1 VTPLIPFTT
10 ARRLA
15 FALATFGSAVMLAT
29 ASSALAGRSSIGGAN
44 FVATGHDM
52 DFHCAV
58 AGPEEVEQECKYLK
72 IVVDKVRNGSSL
84 PILALDQGNHNFFSG
99 VQELTEALK
108 NAGYTGAG
116 EVVTVDPADTTA
128 FDETAFVNGKG
139 EPLYSAIITASDETC
154 EGCDNNEEGE
164 NNINARA
171 ADFKAYFNAGGGI
184 LALAGAHRFETYY
197 NFVPLKVG
205 ATAVEPPFTVTSEGE
220 ALGITNEEANCCV
233 THNSFTYPPP
243 EPFVTLERDNAEKAE
258 TIAAFNV
265 KITEQGFSTITTT
278 LSGEGKSGEK
288 ITVEGGTAVTDSA
301 TLSGANAEQATG
313 TVEYNVYSDPEC
325 KTLVAEAGS
334 VSVSGGVV
342 PSSNP
347 ETLAPGTYY
356 WQASYS
362 GDELNKPAT
371 SGCGEEVETVE
382 APKCS
387 QIHGNG
393 HWGPRGGPEGGN
405 LGDKLSTNLGEKQEL
420 QTKEPAAGFHIHL
433 THLQSAS
440 CVAIAGGFEF
450 SGTGSVEYNHEKH
463 GYSASFAF
471 AITGGHTYY
480 TLVIEHEGSVIYALL
495 DQQLRRGGTEHIS

>member
-1 VTPLIPFTT
+1 VAPLIPFTT
-10 ARRLA
+10 ACRLA
-15 FALATFGSAVMLAT
+15 LALAALATGVTLTT
-29 ASSALAGRSSIGGAN
+29 ASSAFAGRSSIGGAD

-58 AGPEEVEQECKYLK
+58 ATPAEVEQECKYLK

-99 VQELTEALK
+99 VLELTEALK
-108 NAGYTGAG
+108 KAGYTGAG
-116 EVVTVDPADTTA
+116 EVITVNPANTTE
-128 FDETAFVNGKG
+128 FDETAFVNEKG
-139 EPLYSAIITASDETC
+139 EPLYSAIVTASDETC

-164 NNINARA
+164 SNINARA

-197 NFVPLKVG
+197 DFVPLKVG

-243 EPFVTLERDNAEKAE
+243 EPFVTLEKDNAEKAE

-265 KITEQGFSTITTT
+265 QITEKGFSTITTT
-278 LSGEGKSGEK
+278 LSGEGRTGEK
-288 ITVEGGTAVTDSA
+288 ISVESGTAVTDSA
-301 TLSGANAEQATG
+301 TLSGPNAERATG
-313 TVEYNVYSDPEC
+313 TVEYKIYSDAEC

-334 VSVSGGVV
+334 VSVSGGTV
-342 PSSNP
+342 PSSSP

-362 GDELNKPAT
+362 GDELNKPAA

-382 APKCS
+382 GPKCTH
-387 QIHGNG
+387 IHGTG
-393 HWGPRGGPEGGN
+393 HWGARGPEGGN
-405 LGDKLSTNLGEKQEL
+405 LGDKLSTNLGEKQGL
-420 QTKEPAAGFHIHL
+420 QTTAPAGGFHIGL
-433 THLQSAS
+433 THLASAS
-440 CVAIAGGFEF
+440 CVAIGGGFEF
-450 SGTGSVEYNHEKH
+450 SGSGSVTYNHQKH
-463 GYSASFAF
+463 GYTASFAF
-471 AITGGHTYY
+471 AVTGGRTYY
-480 TLVIEHEGSVIYALL
+480 TLIIEHEGSVIYTLL
-495 DQQLRRGGTEHIS
+495 AQQLRRGGSEHIT